1 MNEILQYVFLALPWV
16 VAIVIPLMMVTWV
29 VVGSRSASLWV
40 MFYFVFLFCFPN
52 ASWGLVET
60 TAGSNFYTRGVGTFF
75 FSLINLLLF
84 GVALQAFVIR
94 RLGTLPPAP
103 HNLKLPV
110 YIFGALLLGNLV
122 VGMALPKV
130 YWFQLLSPSGLMNVF
145 NLMLA
150 FYAVTTCLAER
161 KPLERFINLLLLV
174 VVLRGLWGLARF
186 VALGGDPANFYANFQ
201 RIDVRLTFFDINDS
215 LLATIALFVAA
226 WRLLSGQAQ
235 TLAQRSAYIF
245 VVLLELFIVVF
256 SYRRTAWA
264 GLALALLLL
273 AFSVKRVHRFWLL
286 GSYVFAG
293 LPLIIY
299 KLVQRSATSAS
310 HGGATGGSL
319 LEKAFP
325 DIFQHGSLSFT
336 TGRFAELYA
345 AFLSVRESPL
355 WGLGAW
361 GRYDGFRFSDLA
373 WHRGDFGWMHSG
385 VLHIALK
392 TGLIGVAA
400 VVLVAAGFFRF
411 VARNSARLEPRERG
425 LLLAGAAAG
434 LFSLPNFL
442 FGTPVIEFRTMQL
455 LALVL
460 ALPYL
465 AVAAANKH
473 G

>member
-1 MNEILQYVFLALPWV
+1 MNELLQYAFLALPWV
-16 VAIVIPLMMVTWV
+16 LAIVIPLMMVTWV

-60 TAGSNFYTRGVGTFF
+60 QAGSNFYTRGTGTFF
-75 FSLINLLLF
+75 FSVINLLLF
-84 GVALQAFVIR
+84 GVALQAFVNR
-94 RLGTLPPAP
+94 RLGTLRPAP
-103 HNLKLPV
+103 HNLKVPV
-110 YIFGALLLGNLV
+110 YIFGALLLGNV
-122 VGMALPKV
+122 VIGIALPKV

-161 KPLERFINLLLLV
+161 KPLERFVNLLLV
-174 VVLRGLWGLARF
+174 VVVVRGLWGLVRF

-201 RIDVRLTFFDINDS
+201 RIDVRITFFDINDS
-215 LLATIALFVAA
+215 LLATVALFLAA
-226 WRLLSGQAQ
+226 WWLLTGQAQ
-235 TLAQRSAYIF
+235 TLAQRWMYIGIA
-245 VVLLELFIVVF
+245 LLELFIVVF

-273 AFSVKRVHRFWLL
+273 AFSVKRVQRIWLL
-286 GSYVFAG
+286 GSYLMVG
-293 LPLIIY
+293 LPLLVY
-299 KLVQRSATSAS
+299 KLVQR
-310 HGGATGGSL
+310 GGVTAHGGSL
-319 LEKAFP
+319 LEKILP
-325 DIFQHGSLSFT
+325 DVVSHGSFSFT

-345 AFLSVRESPL
+345 ALLSIRESPF

-361 GRYDGFRFSDLA
+361 GSYDGFRFSDLA
-373 WHRGDFGWMHSG
+373 WHRGDFTWMHSG

-392 TGLIGVAA
+392 TGLIGVVAL
-400 VVLVAAGFFRF
+400 VLVAAGFFRF
-411 VARNSARLEPRERG
+411 VAKNSARLEPRERG
-425 LLLAGAAAG
+425 LLLAGAAAV

-460 ALPYL
+460 ALPYC
-465 AVAAANKH
+465 AVAAANKR